1 LWFGLL
7 QAFLNEQLS
16 LGSTVYV
23 AIDRTTWRD
32 INLLMA
38 SIVWKGRA
46 IPFYWQ
52 RLDSLGNSHYD
63 KQTAFLAV
71 ALP

>member
-1 LWFGLL
+1 MLDLKGLWFGLL
-7 QAFLNEQLS
+7 RVFLEQQLLVGDS
-16 LGSTVYV
+16 VYV

-46 IPFYWQ
+46 IPLYWQ
-52 RLDSLGNSHYD
+52 RLETLGNSH
-63 KQTAFLAV
+63 
-71 ALP
+71 